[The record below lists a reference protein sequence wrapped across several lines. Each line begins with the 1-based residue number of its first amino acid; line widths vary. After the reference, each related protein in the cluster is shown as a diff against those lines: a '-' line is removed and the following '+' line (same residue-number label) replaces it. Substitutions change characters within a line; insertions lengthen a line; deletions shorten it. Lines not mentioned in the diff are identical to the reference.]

1 MQALQWIF
9 STPGASAVMMDGR
22 VPYSFPAVYE
32 ELGLNGK
39 KMEGSLCSKETA
51 ILLAQSARRKAI
63 ELLLA
68 ENRNL
73 NVVRN
78 ANTLGISCTAA
89 LATKHIKKGKHRCFV
104 ATASRDEVAVYSLYL
119 TNGIRSRFQE
129 DGLCSKLI
137 MKAIR
142 EGCVVDCRLDEPSPD
157 EMVENDMMET
167 DDALEKVVLSRADAE
182 AASKGKGEDD
192 MHVFAEI
199 YSKATGQALFFLKES
214 AVAGGLKGAD
224 ELHLENFEYFEDVQV
239 PEGTLVY
246 PGSFNPL
253 HRGHVALIAA
263 IMSKRGYKPRDGSEG
278 PLVND
283 KNELHPPVI
292 FEIAAVNADKPPLSQ
307 SELMSR
313 TRGLLSSELLQEY
326 GIVNVCVSVTSEPLF
341 LEKSALFKNCE
352 FVVGA
357 DTMVRLLNPKYYGD
371 KDRLK
376 SATVDLTPER
386 VLGMQEQSMVAALAT
401 IRERGCRFIVG
412 GRATSGTPDFVSCEG
427 ILQSD
432 NCKYLPSE
440 ILSLFEGIDEDEF
453 RVDLSST
460 ELRASSGK

>member
-1 MQALQWIF
+1 
-9 STPGASAVMMDGR
+9 MDGR

-89 LATKHIKKGKHRCFV
+89 LATTHIKKGKHRCFV

-142 EGCVVDCRLDEPSPD
+142 EGCVVNGRLDEPSPD

-182 AASKGKGEDD
+182 AASKGKGE
-192 MHVFAEI
+192 
-199 YSKATGQALFFLKES
+199 
-214 AVAGGLKGAD
+214 AGGG
-224 ELHLENFEYFEDVQV
+224 
-239 PEGTLVY
+239 
-246 PGSFNPL
+246 
-253 HRGHVALIAA
+253 
-263 IMSKRGYKPRDGSEG
+263 G
-278 PLVND
+278 P
-283 KNELHPPVI
+283 
-292 FEIAAVNADKPPLSQ
+292 
-307 SELMSR
+307 
-313 TRGLLSSELLQEY
+313 
-326 GIVNVCVSVTSEPLF
+326 
-341 LEKSALFKNCE
+341 
-352 FVVGA
+352 
-357 DTMVRLLNPKYYGD
+357 
-371 KDRLK
+371 
-376 SATVDLTPER
+376 
-386 VLGMQEQSMVAALAT
+386 
-401 IRERGCRFIVG
+401 
-412 GRATSGTPDFVSCEG
+412 
-427 ILQSD
+427 
-432 NCKYLPSE
+432 
-440 ILSLFEGIDEDEF
+440 
-453 RVDLSST
+453 
-460 ELRASSGK
+460 